1 MKHYRWTTI
10 DPIIYYNKILG
21 NFIHNIGIV
30 SYNNTNMIEYKIKDY
45 DTPENI
51 CLRLYNDSSLAW
63 ILLYLND
70 IIDPFYDWP
79 LNSNELQKY
88 IINKYGIDNINKVH
102 HYIKD
107 GYIVNEQPGATAIT
121 NEEYEHQ
128 INDNKRNIL
137 IPTVDLMGAFINSM
151 ENMSN
156 E

>member
-21 NFIHNIGIV
+21 NFIHSIGIV
-30 SYNNTNMIEYKIKDY
+30 SYNNANMIEYQIKDY

-79 LNSNELQKY
+79 LNTNELQKY
-88 IINKYGIDNINKVH
+88 IENKYGIENIKNVH
-102 HYIKD
+102 HYVKD
-107 GYIVNEQPGATAIT
+107 GYIVNNQPGAVAVT

-128 INDNKRNIL
+128 VNDKKRDIL
-137 IPTVDLMGAFINSM
+137 IPTTDLMSAFINSM
-151 ENMSN
+151 EELSN